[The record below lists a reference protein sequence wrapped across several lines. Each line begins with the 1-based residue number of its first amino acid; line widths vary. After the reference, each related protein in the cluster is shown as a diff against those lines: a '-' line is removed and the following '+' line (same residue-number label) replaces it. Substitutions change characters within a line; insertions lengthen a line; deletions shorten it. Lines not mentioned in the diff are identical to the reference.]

1 MTAFQPYATLENYIG
16 RRLLLLL
23 AALALI
29 DIAILLSVSM
39 STILSGM
46 GGGTQEIVRT
56 RAFEILNNRGQP
68 VLVATSDQLQNG
80 VLWVGAP
87 NGQGGVSL
95 NTDASGNGF
104 FVVNTAT
111 SVPLVSAVTSD
122 LDGGALQVYSAQ
134 GEQLA

>member
-68 VLVATSDQLQNG
+68 VLVAPSDQLQNG
-80 VLWVGAP
+80 VLWVGSP
-87 NGQGGVSL
+87 SGKGGVSL
-95 NTDASGNGF
+95 NTA
-104 FVVNTAT
+104 A
-111 SVPLVSAVTSD
+111 
-122 LDGGALQVYSAQ
+122 
-134 GEQLA
+134 E

>member
-46 GGGTQEIVRT
+46 GGGTQEIMK
-56 RAFEILNNRGQP
+56 EITAKTL
-68 VLVATSDQLQNG
+68 
-80 VLWVGAP
+80 
-87 NGQGGVSL
+87 
-95 NTDASGNGF
+95 GF
-104 FVVNTAT
+104 
-111 SVPLVSAVTSD
+111 
-122 LDGGALQVYSAQ
+122 GR
-134 GEQLA
+134 

>member
-39 STILSGM
+39 STILAGM

-80 VLWVGAP
+80 VLWVGSP

-95 NTDASGNGF
+95 NADASGNGF
-104 FVVNTAT
+104 LVVNTAT
-111 SVPLVSAVTSD
+111 GVPVSYTHLTLPTKA
-122 LDGGALQVYSAQ
+122 
-134 GEQLA
+134 